1 MIKIVIADDEA
12 IIRHGQ
18 RKLISRNFDDYE
30 IYEAKNGQELID
42 LVVQYN
48 PELVIT
54 DIRMPII
61 DGLEAIKQIRKMK
74 YQTNFIIISG
84 YDLFEYAKQAIEYGV
99 EAYLLKPFD
108 NEEYLAKIRSILKT
122 SGKAT
127 TEDMINYLNEHYN
140 DPELNL
146 SRMEQIFSR
155 GRTSINDYFKHHLN
169 MTPIEYI
176 NYLKIEK
183 AKYYLDSS
191 SMKIIDISN
200 ELNFS
205 NQHYFSKV
213 FKDHTGMTP
222 SQYKNRN
229 S

>member
-1 MIKIVIADDEA
+1 MKKIVIADDEA

-42 LVVQYN
+42 LVIRYN
-48 PELVIT
+48 PDLVIT

-61 DGLEAIKQIRKMK
+61 DGLEAIKQLRKLK

-84 YDLFEYAKQAIEYGV
+84 YDLFEYAKKAIEYGV
-99 EAYLLKPFD
+99 DAYLLKPFD
-108 NEEYLAKIRSILKT
+108 NEEYLEKIRGILKT
-122 SGKAT
+122 SSSSH
-127 TEDMINYLNEHYN
+127 TEDMIAYLNEHYN

-146 SRMEQIFSR
+146 TKMEQIFSR
-155 GRTSINDYFKHHLN
+155 GRTSINEYFKQHLN

-213 FKDHTGMTP
+213 FKDYTGMTP
-222 SQYKNRN
+222 SQYKNRYN
-229 S
+229 